1 MRSFHRWRVVFSV
14 ALAFLLVVLTAL
26 SSALALDPQPEPP
39 SEIQRINIVVD
50 KLPLNGNA
58 VMVQGR
64 IMVPLRS
71 IFEALGASVEWNKD
85 EQSISAQKGDISIKL
100 QISSDIAIKNGVQVK
115 IDVPPSLIN
124 KQTMVPARF
133 VSESLGATV
142 NWDENTKTVSITSSG
157 TEKSLLQQVSVD
169 QIKIKNITSKVH
181 GDFSQLVRVQ
191 KLSAATALQQMKQYL
206 IKQPEVKKVN
216 DLKGG
221 NLFVEFQDGYQ
232 MIMLLGEDNLGGGT
246 VLNSSITRDV
256 TQNALQ
262 LQNPSPVTTQ
272 ETPTVNVPTLIQNPK
287 VIIDPN
293 LIKSVFTPPANP
305 NSSKALIF
313 DCLGDDANVVSPK
326 VQYQV
331 ESVLA
336 AMGYTIT
343 EKLNNAASLAE
354 AAAIDDGSFGVV
366 LMRGHGG
373 VVNNSF
379 AFLVRPWYDNPPP
392 MNSGYVG
399 TIPASATSYANGPQT
414 KYGYLITNQFASTYW
429 TNKSFPGTLFF
440 LESCHGT
447 DPSGVYGLPTWTVNH
462 GASAWVGWNESV
474 SFNNGDNGTK
484 VFFDKMYQRTSVK
497 EAIDAVTNAGF
508 QPPELVVIPSNKGGY
523 KLAEWRNDPNEPSVP
538 DGRDFQLLKIVA
550 SGMYLFSDITFYGSP
565 NFDEFYFYV
574 DTNRDNSADVL
585 IKCHP
590 NNFEIY
596 QKTGTGTYNNKVFTG
611 TSTIKGN
618 IYSMA
623 IPLDIASGGN
633 DVSITP
639 LLLYDPV
646 SGERLPDLP
655 VIK

>member
-157 TEKSLLQQVSVD
+157 TAKSLLQQVSVD

-232 MIMLLGEDNLGGGT
+232 MIMLLGEDHLGGGT

-392 MNSGYVG
+392 VNSGYVG

-447 DPSGVYGLPTWTVNH
+447 DPSGVNGLPTWTVNH

-497 EAIDAVTNAGF
+497 EAIDAVTNAGYH
-508 QPPELVVIPSNKGGY
+508 PPELVVIPSNKGGY

-596 QKTGTGTYNNKVFTG
+596 QKTGTGIYNNKVFTG

>member
-14 ALAFLLVVLTAL
+14 ALAFLLVVLASL

-50 KLPLNGNA
+50 KLPLNGSA

-85 EQSISAQKGDISIKL
+85 EQSISAQKGDINIKL

-157 TEKSLLQQVSVD
+157 TAKSLLQQVSVD

-191 KLSAATALQQMKQYL
+191 KLSAAAALQQMKQYL

-232 MIMLLGEDNLGGGT
+232 MIMLLGEDHLGGGT

-305 NSSKALIF
+305 NSSKA
-313 DCLGDDANVVSPK
+313 
-326 VQYQV
+326 
-331 ESVLA
+331 
-336 AMGYTIT
+336 
-343 EKLNNAASLAE
+343 
-354 AAAIDDGSFGVV
+354 
-366 LMRGHGG
+366 
-373 VVNNSF
+373 
-379 AFLVRPWYDNPPP
+379 
-392 MNSGYVG
+392 
-399 TIPASATSYANGPQT
+399 
-414 KYGYLITNQFASTYW
+414 
-429 TNKSFPGTLFF
+429 
-440 LESCHGT
+440 
-447 DPSGVYGLPTWTVNH
+447 
-462 GASAWVGWNESV
+462 
-474 SFNNGDNGTK
+474 FN
-484 VFFDKMYQRTSVK
+484 
-497 EAIDAVTNAGF
+497 I
-508 QPPELVVIPSNKGGY
+508 
-523 KLAEWRNDPNEPSVP
+523 
-538 DGRDFQLLKIVA
+538 
-550 SGMYLFSDITFYGSP
+550 
-565 NFDEFYFYV
+565 
-574 DTNRDNSADVL
+574 
-585 IKCHP
+585 
-590 NNFEIY
+590 
-596 QKTGTGTYNNKVFTG
+596 
-611 TSTIKGN
+611 
-618 IYSMA
+618 
-623 IPLDIASGGN
+623 
-633 DVSITP
+633 
-639 LLLYDPV
+639 
-646 SGERLPDLP
+646 
-655 VIK
+655 